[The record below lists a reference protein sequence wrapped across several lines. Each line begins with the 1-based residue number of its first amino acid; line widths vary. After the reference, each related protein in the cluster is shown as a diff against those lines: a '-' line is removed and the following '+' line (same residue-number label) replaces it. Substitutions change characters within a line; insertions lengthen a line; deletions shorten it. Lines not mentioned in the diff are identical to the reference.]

1 MAQAQVPPSYNPPP
15 QVPVTHSGGSGSSP
29 KSAKW
34 LWLMIPLAALLI
46 GGAILVTVLLPKFWH
61 RNEISSVAAPL
72 PTVDNTPVP
81 ENPDNAK
88 KDENADDKGAA
99 GSDDKAAD
107 GSDKAA
113 DSGTATQTASDSG
126 TAAAGSDET
135 AVAAGAGYDT
145 LYSQGTTFVAN
156 GDPDSA
162 VGVYLQAIKL
172 APKSPRAYA
181 ALGELYLYTSPNLPE
196 ALKYYHAAIVRGG
209 VVTFHVHHDRGGGNF
224 TVASDGRLLI
234 SNSSVAFSSLSGGD
248 SFKVPRGAV
257 REAKRNKMV
266 GMFARGQF
274 SVSAFHIRLDS
285 GKNYNFAP
293 GSTFTEAER
302 DLILTILGKG

>member
-1 MAQAQVPPSYNPPP
+1 MSALRGIAAAGSRHAVGRAFFFGEMALADDPS
-15 QVPVTHSGGSGSSP
+15 
-29 KSAKW
+29 
-34 LWLMIPLAALLI
+34 AALLI

-61 RNEISSVAAPL
+61 NPVISNVAAPL

-88 KDENADDKGAA
+88 KDENADDKSAA

-113 DSGTATQTASDSG
+113 ESGTATQTADSGTAVGADG
-126 TAAAGSDET
+126 TAAAGADGT
-135 AVAAGAGYDT
+135 GVATGASYDT
-145 LYSQGTTFVAN
+145 LYSQGATFVAN

-172 APKSPRAYA
+172 SPKSPRAYA
-181 ALGELYLYTSPNLPE
+181 ALGELYLYTSPDLPE
-196 ALKYYHAAIVRGG
+196 ALKYYHAAIARGG

-248 SFKVPRGAV
+248 SFKVSRGEV

-266 GMFARGQF
+266 GMFARGQLT
-274 SVSAFHIRLDS
+274 VSAFHIRLDN

-302 DLILTILGKG
+302 DLILTLLGKG